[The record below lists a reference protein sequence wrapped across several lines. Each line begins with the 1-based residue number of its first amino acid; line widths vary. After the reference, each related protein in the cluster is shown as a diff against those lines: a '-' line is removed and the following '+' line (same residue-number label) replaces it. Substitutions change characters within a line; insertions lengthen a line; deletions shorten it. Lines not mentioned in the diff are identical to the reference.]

1 MALGVAGLGCEDAM
15 HHLLNFMWPNIFETV
30 PHLVSAFTEA
40 CDGMRLA
47 LGPGVM
53 LLYILQVLEVFLC
66 FIVYLLCTASL
77 RSVAVAKSCGCRRT
91 VRRVLLFVLL
101 CR

>member
-15 HHLLNFMWPNIFETV
+15 HHLLNFVWPNIFETV

-53 LLYILQVLEVFLC
+53 LLYIMQVKFCARSLALINLC
-66 FIVYLLCTASL
+66 ESAPVW
-77 RSVAVAKSCGCRRT
+77 
-91 VRRVLLFVLL
+91 
-101 CR
+101 